1 MDSNFAGVN
10 LEQWQEV
17 SSTPFEEM
25 EELPFP
31 ATSFEGSPSVAYEE
45 GQTAA
50 FDEMEPTQEAFASMS
65 EEDFKADTAENIES
79 TEAYFSEAAE
89 YEVTDC
95 MESGD
100 PVTEEYTGKM
110 ESGEFQES
118 ADFDSDET
126 EETGTQDGEDVCV
139 CEADETGEAEIGEVS
154 NAEKNPDD
162 SVDEELEEERKRAE
176 HEASEAKRKAE
187 WEARQQAKKE
197 AEMQE
202 ICRLES
208 MPDEDVMAA
217 SMQRVSKD
225 TERLTRRNMKDCVS
239 EYVQAL
245 CLDEAAFARLAM
257 HPRKSM
263 VNCFRYINR
272 KAREFVEQEMKD
284 NDIKPENCNG
294 VYGSDIPDD
303 LCYQWAEEYFRD
315 PDAPEDSPEKEE
327 KFEPIPYRGKPV
339 TRINKKKQDKK
350 APTKKAA
357 EKKADAKKP
366 AEEKKLDNKEV
377 TETEK
382 DSVTGQ
388 MSLMDLFAQA
398 EKVG

>member
-1 MDSNFAGVN
+1 MDSNFAGMN

-17 SSTPFEEM
+17 NGTPFEEM

-31 ATSFEGSPSVAYEE
+31 ATSFEENSEIPYEE
-45 GQTAA
+45 SQAVS
-50 FDEMEPTQEAFASMS
+50 FNEMEQLQEAFTPIPGS
-65 EEDFKADTAENIES
+65 ESAEEVDEYIGTAEAYYPEA
-79 TEAYFSEAAE
+79 TEYR
-89 YEVTDC
+89 VTENMDGC
-95 MESGD
+95 E
-100 PVTEEYTGKM
+100 PVPEEYT
-110 ESGEFQES
+110 ETIEAGEFREPTE
-118 ADFDSDET
+118 FDSAGT
-126 EETGTQDGEDVCV
+126 EEGDAQE
-139 CEADETGEAEIGEVS
+139 CEESCDNEAVEIGENETEQIS
-154 NAEKNPDD
+154 NMEENSDEP
-162 SVDEELEEERKRAE
+162 VDEELEEERKRAE

-187 WEARQQAKKE
+187 WEARQQEKKD
-197 AEMQE
+197 AEKRE
-202 ICRLES
+202 LNRLEC
-208 MPDEDVMAA
+208 MPDEEVMTA

-239 EYVQAL
+239 EYIQTL
-245 CLDEAAFARLAM
+245 CLDDAAFARLAL

-284 NDIKPENCNG
+284 NDIKPEVVG
-294 VYGSDIPDD
+294 VYGSDVPDD

-315 PDAPEDSPEKEE
+315 PEAQEDKPEKEE

-339 TRINKKKQDKK
+339 ARTNKKKQDKK
-350 APTKKAA
+350 APAKKVA
-357 EKKADAKKP
+357 EKKADVKKT
-366 AEEKKLDNKEV
+366 AEEKKLDNKEAA
-377 TETEK
+377 EAEK

>member
-1 MDSNFAGVN
+1 MEG
-10 LEQWQEV
+10 
-17 SSTPFEEM
+17 FE
-25 EELPFP
+25 
-31 ATSFEGSPSVAYEE
+31 
-45 GQTAA
+45 
-50 FDEMEPTQEAFASMS
+50 
-65 EEDFKADTAENIES
+65 
-79 TEAYFSEAAE
+79 
-89 YEVTDC
+89 
-95 MESGD
+95 
-100 PVTEEYTGKM
+100 PVTEEYTGKI
-110 ESGEFQES
+110 EFDEFQEQM
-118 ADFDSDET
+118 DFDSAKG
-126 EETGTQDGEDVCV
+126 EETGTQE
-139 CEADETGEAEIGEVS
+139 CENTCDCEVDETGDNETEEAS

-187 WEARQQAKKE
+187 WEARQQAKKD

-208 MPDEDVMAA
+208 MPDEEVMTA

-239 EYVQAL
+239 EYIQTL
-245 CLDEAAFARLAM
+245 CLDDAAFARLAL

-284 NDIKPENCNG
+284 NDIKPEVVG
-294 VYGSDIPDD
+294 VYGSDVPDD

-315 PDAPEDSPEKEE
+315 PEAQEDKPEKEE
-327 KFEPIPYRGKPV
+327 TFEPIPYRGKSV
-339 TRINKKKQDKK
+339 TRINKKKQEKKAAGKKAVDKK
-350 APTKKAA
+350 AVSKKT
-357 EKKADAKKP
+357 
-366 AEEKKLDNKEV
+366 AEEKKTDNQEAA
-377 TETEK
+377 EAEK

-388 MSLMDLFAQA
+388 MSLMDLFAQV